1 MKQVRFSRN
10 RQAILN
16 CLRATDTHPTA
27 EWVFARLRPTHP
39 SLSLATVYRNLAQ
52 LKEAGLV
59 NSMGI
64 VQGKE
69 HFDADVSPHT
79 HVLCVRCER
88 LTDVPDVSVP
98 PDLLAS
104 VAGATGFDLSAH
116 GVQFSGLCPDCQS
129 KQKEEQT

>member
-10 RQAILN
+10 RQDILD

-27 EWVFARLRPTHP
+27 EWIFVRLKPTHP

-52 LKEAGLV
+52 LKEEGLV
-59 NSMGI
+59 LSMGV

-69 HFDADVSPHT
+69 RFDAAVRPHT
-79 HVLCVRCER
+79 HVLCVRCGR
-88 LTDVPDVSVP
+88 LIDVSDVSVP
-98 PDLLAS
+98 PDVLAS
-104 VAGATGFDLSAH
+104 VTGATGFDLSAH

-129 KQKEEQT
+129 KPKEEQT

>member
-10 RQAILN
+10 RQAILD

-27 EWVFARLRPTHP
+27 EWVYAQLRPTHP

-79 HVLCVRCER
+79 HVLCVRCGK
-88 LTDVPDVSVP
+88 LIDVPDVPVP
-98 PDLLAS
+98 SDVLAS
-104 VAGATGFDLSAH
+104 VMGATGFSLSAN

-129 KQKEEQT
+129 KQKEKQT